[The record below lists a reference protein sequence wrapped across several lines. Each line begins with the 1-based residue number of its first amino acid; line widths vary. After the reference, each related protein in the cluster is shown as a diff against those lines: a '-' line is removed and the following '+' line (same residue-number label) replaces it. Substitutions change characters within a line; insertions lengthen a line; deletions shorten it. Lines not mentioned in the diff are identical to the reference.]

1 MQRATNYILWLFF
14 FFIPFTIYGCTHHN
28 NVTQHKN
35 TKYKSTKHYNRPC
48 LKGTQRPYKINGR
61 TYYPL
66 PSAIGYSETGL
77 ASWYG
82 PKFHG
87 RQTANGERYNMH
99 ALTAAHKI
107 LPMNTLVKVENLE
120 NGRSVVVRIND
131 RGPFVKNRVIDLSR
145 SAAARLGMLK
155 RGVAKVRL
163 TALGEVASFS
173 KGVPKFTYVPD
184 FEHGNFYVQV
194 GSFKRRQN
202 AYRLRAKLAKRYKK
216 VVVLPQITEMGD
228 MYRVQIFASN
238 RLSAARKMVQQMEQK
253 GFRGAFLVSR

>member
-1 MQRATNYILWLFF
+1 MKRVNEHATWLLVLIVSLALYGCGSHNKVRKHSTQRAY
-14 FFIPFTIYGCTHHN
+14 
-28 NVTQHKN
+28 
-35 TKYKSTKHYNRPC
+35 
-48 LKGTQRPYKINGR
+48 LKGTQRPYNINGR

-66 PSAIGYSETGL
+66 PSAVGYSETGL

-99 ALTAAHKI
+99 AMTAAHKT

-120 NGRSVVVRIND
+120 NGKSVVVRIND

-163 TALGEVASFS
+163 TALGEVASLSHGKPRFS
-173 KGVPKFTYVPD
+173 HVPD
-184 FEHGNFYVQV
+184 FEHGDFYIQI

-202 AYRLRAKLAKRYKK
+202 ALRLQARLAKKYPK
-216 VVVLPQITEMGD
+216 VVVLRHITRLGA

-238 RLSAARKMVQQMEQK
+238 RLSHAREMVWQMEQR
-253 GFRGAFLVSR
+253 GFPGAFLVSR